1 MSLRSKGTITTN
13 SRQKPSDKHNTQAV
27 IPYEAELPLFVCGTL
42 YLRARV
48 VQQRDSD
55 TTIIPIH
62 HKDNSKKHYNMKKIY
77 AFLLS
82 LFALLSLAIPTH
94 GEDSVY
100 KTALFGKNYNSA
112 SVQNYTSSWSATYN
126 GFTVDLVNANNNQ
139 NGWSYIKLGSKSSA
153 SVGMITTHTPIDKP
167 VTKVVLTIDA
177 ITSTSVNSIT
187 LLTSYDGKT
196 YSSVGTFKS
205 EKGEQSVFLSSPI
218 AAQYYQIKVDC
229 AKGSAN
235 GLVQISKVEYY
246 VGNDF
251 PSAQSYSVTWKVGG
265 EVYTTGNPTTSVAD
279 GSKVTTLPT
288 EPDVSEIG
296 ICADKFMGWSTS
308 NLGSTAGQSAPDD
321 LFKTAGASPV
331 ITAPTTFYAVFAKA
345 GTIGG
350 GSVTD
355 SYDWESTETGNWI
368 VDAAITRTASQGV
381 NGGYAGKISTAN
393 TYVTYKNKVEVTS
406 FSFDFKRTTN
416 NGNYNVYIETS
427 EDNKTWATAAT
438 FAMSSFNN
446 GSYGTTTKHSFD
458 GAKELYVR
466 FHCYQTTATRYVDN
480 VSITYGGSSTTY
492 TDYVT
497 ECVQCTNDL
506 GVTWGTMNAADV
518 VRQTATLSWNLSATN
533 SGHIAGYSVHVWS
546 TGSTVYNKTF
556 TVSGAATKTLALTD
570 LVRETDYA
578 WTVTALTDNPAWC
591 TATSGQ
597 QTFKTKGAEKLPAP
611 GNPKVVYNQETDNYT
626 FSWDAVPNATKYT
639 MSGQFSGDIS
649 NTNTSSTRALSGV
662 IPGTTYTVTV
672 TAKGDN
678 GVNYIDSDPASYTF
692 TAHTYTLT
700 LSVTDNNKTDI
711 IVQID
716 TSKYTLPTATS
727 MCEASEGWTF
737 AGWSETDITDESTT
751 TAPTLIVAGTVYAPD
766 NGYIKS
772 DRTLYAVFSK
782 VDEET
787 VSDTY
792 KQVTAK
798 DDVTNGNYMIVGLGA
813 SSTYYAL
820 TSTPATT
827 SGWFN
832 GNKLGKLANAYST
845 TDPTQ
850 IWEIKKEGT
859 NYLIYNAAKKQYL
872 NINSSTLVMEDAGI
886 PYTLSVAYAGNV
898 SFKSTKNT
906 SYYLAS
912 HTGENGIFN
921 AYTQANTVYLYKNA
935 TTCIYTTAPSC
946 VDCTQE
952 GADCPEYPLVL
963 NDRGQ
968 LTQSEKMT
976 YWVGEEIPKPEYTPQ
991 GECAGYQFEGWTT
1004 EAGLSNLSAEEWAS
1018 KEVTFPIK
1026 MPKSVSQKP
1035 ENEQKL
1041 TLYAVYSSVWTDEY
1055 RLVTDMGEMTTG
1067 EYVITT
1073 AGSGAKE
1080 NALSFV
1086 RADYIENFGSQS
1098 VDITKDE
1105 DGIDIVSTTNPE
1117 IIWTLTETED
1127 GNYTLEALHF
1137 DGMEKRS
1144 YLNIVSNYLQFE
1156 ETAKPYTIS
1165 EGDTYAAFTLCSP
1178 DGYCMSYNGQ
1188 DFVAGETATPLYLY
1202 KRVKDTRYSTSTAC
1216 DPSIISVGTVAVTSA
1231 PGIWVEAVT
1240 QPYIFAERLNSNR
1253 DGAASVDIIATSKT
1267 AQFTLKAVGATGAG
1281 SASLTLK
1288 AGETRDNFADRFMVV
1303 YKPTRYN
1310 VIDEGTI
1317 EVKAVNAADH
1327 SKEYAVHT
1335 IHVKGR
1341 SLPEKFVIAAQ
1352 TGNGWVALPADL
1364 GTSSLATLKA
1374 PYRITVDDDN
1384 DPATATQAPETAIYH
1399 AAARFDENTNPR
1411 GVHLMNGNGMRL
1423 CGDYSK
1429 EPDNRLWFA
1438 QGEVTNSQSW
1448 ALRSLALK
1456 DYYIR
1461 LQAAP
1466 AGNYLFYNAT
1476 TGGGKI
1482 GYYEYKQQNRL
1493 RLRLLPVGATC
1504 VRYDAPVVQVAQLKS
1519 EYVVLQWPVVEG
1531 MPGYEYSLDEG
1542 GTWKAFE
1549 HGTDWEDADGMNKG
1563 TITGLAAGTYYT
1575 VWVRVATPNGE
1586 TNCSDYGIRSF
1597 TAPDCDDVPA
1607 GLWASATAD
1616 AVTVIWNAESP
1627 TATVKIY
1634 SDKDKTNVVATQEG
1648 AKSPCKITGLEQNTT
1663 YWYQVFTG
1671 GTCASA
1677 VASFTTESNE
1687 VNIVEWEKEAVI
1699 VDINTE
1705 VTDADDV
1712 SIVVENR
1719 VEHGDKNQNVAEDL
1733 FFSKY
1738 YEASGDVKLVGIYNG
1753 TQETLSLADYGL
1765 YIGGYGDEQTW
1776 MYKIT
1781 DLSVIAPKGVIA
1793 PAEEIILWR
1802 YTNND
1807 AEQVECI
1814 KGKIDVSKMIENQ
1827 SIIFSGRQAVVLTK
1841 NQKPIDVMGAVEA
1854 IASSTGE
1861 IIDELQPSQCKDEKP
1876 SWGDQSANQ
1885 TWNGWGYSIEDPT
1898 QKIALSMNRCLLVR
1912 SKLVKS
1918 GKNAVEK
1925 NRGIA
1930 GFVTLG
1936 NEEGNDGEWL
1946 GRQVPGKG
1954 DEGRKNSCEGFS
1966 YVADF
1971 NYNDYYTTFEE
1982 ISETELKSQRNPNG
1996 TYTIPVARLD
2006 TLACTDIR
2014 LQLKKGGE
2022 VIATREQKVPIIIT
2036 ATTAT
2041 DDALFSANGL
2051 DETICSTCDV
2061 VVRDKATLAH
2071 AKQGVK
2077 QFRHMHIYHGSRLEI
2092 PEGTEMTLDKVRMF
2106 ALNDTVSYAILN
2118 NTNTGTGITVKEVS
2132 HVKRIDGKYWY
2143 PFSLPYDCR
2152 IADIGVLNGGTLG
2165 TYGIDWGIKYY
2176 DGERRQKE
2184 GNSTTAPGEVSK
2196 YWTMM
2201 SRNGTLEANKGYII
2215 GLFVPASEEAHQQS
2229 INFAPATIEPYT
2241 EGYTEG
2247 GDSKTAYAKNWPD
2260 NLEADARHHG
2270 WNFVG
2275 SPYISAFGVHG
2286 EGQGL
2291 YNTDLKMGYTDIYGD
2306 QQDMDNIYVTI
2317 PDGGNTNTYTQKFA
2331 SGVDIL
2337 PFTAYFVQTIDPT
2350 DNASHDIELTYS
2362 KGNLTLQS
2370 APQRVQ
2376 AYQSDIL
2383 VEMTLSQ
2390 GSLCDNAG
2398 VWVGNR
2404 YTAGYE
2410 IGRDLD
2416 KMYAAAD
2423 KPQLYTLSGSGK
2435 MAYNAVS
2442 DQQAQHLPLGMYV
2455 PAAGDYTLSLNPYLS
2470 RTADAEA
2477 VYLLYDGS
2485 IAANLLTSDYR
2496 FTAAGKGN
2504 VEGYTLDI
2512 RRARSVTTGTESA
2525 EGGTTA
2531 VVVGNGQLTLLNLPA
2546 DADVQ
2551 VYDMLGRIWLATVT
2565 TGDTPQTTV
2574 PDLPT
2579 GVYTVVITTANAQQV
2594 IKTILR

>member
-1 MSLRSKGTITTN
+1 
-13 SRQKPSDKHNTQAV
+13 
-27 IPYEAELPLFVCGTL
+27 
-42 YLRARV
+42 
-48 VQQRDSD
+48 
-55 TTIIPIH
+55 
-62 HKDNSKKHYNMKKIY
+62 MKKIY

-82 LFALLSLAIPTH
+82 FFSLLSLAIPTH
-94 GEDSVY
+94 GEETVTGSQTLT
-100 KTALFGKNYNSA
+100 TASANSWTYVSTESYFSESGGMKKKGAYIQSPVLADLEKSGVTSIKVGVTCLQNGGTTSKLTISLLAENNDVLNTGVITPINKSSATSATEQFVTFSTNLSGAAKIKIECTTFGKNVLVRA
-112 SVQNYTSSWSATYN
+112 CSWSVTY
-126 GFTVDLVNANNNQ
+126 
-139 NGWSYIKLGSKSSA
+139 SSA
-153 SVGMITTHTPIDKP
+153 SVTEYDVTWSVGGMKS
-167 VTKVVLTIDA
+167 VTKTQGGKAVLPAEPDGDA
-177 ITSTSVNSIT
+177 I
-187 LLTSYDGKT
+187 G
-196 YSSVGTFKS
+196 
-205 EKGEQSVFLSSPI
+205 
-218 AAQYYQIKVDC
+218 A
-229 AKGSAN
+229 
-235 GLVQISKVEYY
+235 
-246 VGNDF
+246 
-251 PSAQSYSVTWKVGG
+251 
-265 EVYTTGNPTTSVAD
+265 
-279 GSKVTTLPT
+279 
-288 EPDVSEIG
+288 
-296 ICADKFMGWSTS
+296 CADTFMGWSATE
-308 NLGSTAGQSAPDD
+308 LGSVAGQSAPKD
-321 LFKTAGASPV
+321 LFTTAAD
-331 ITAPTTFYAVFAKA
+331 APAISANTTFYAVFAKA
-345 GTIGG
+345 TTTGG
-350 GSVTD
+350 GSSGAAAGTVLWAENFAHFGTNTP
-355 SYDWESTETGNWI
+355 STAGTGSGTTIYGGASVNYAQSSTSTKAYNEKLAGGTAPELLLAKNNTTWTISGIPTAGATEMRLTLLSNKTTGITLSSSSAGITCNDTCGNWSI
-368 VDAAITRTASQGV
+368 V
-381 NGGYAGKISTAN
+381 NGNGAETFTLELKN
-393 TYVTYKNKVEVTS
+393 TTSGNIRIDNLNLTVTK
-406 FSFDFKRTTN
+406 
-416 NGNYNVYIETS
+416 
-427 EDNKTWATAAT
+427 
-438 FAMSSFNN
+438 
-446 GSYGTTTKHSFD
+446 
-458 GAKELYVR
+458 
-466 FHCYQTTATRYVDN
+466 
-480 VSITYGGSSTTY
+480 GGSSTTY
-492 TDYVT
+492 SDYVT

-556 TVSGAATKTLALTD
+556 TVDAATKTLALTD

-611 GNPKVVYNQETDNYT
+611 GNPKVVYNPETDNYT

-700 LSVTDNNKTDI
+700 LSVTDNGKTTTTAI
-711 IVQID
+711 QQ
-716 TSKYTLPTATS
+716 SKYTLPAETS
-727 MCEASEGWTF
+727 TCEASEGWTF

-912 HTGENGIFN
+912 HTGEEGIFN
-921 AYTQANTVYLYKNA
+921 AFRQANTVYLYKNA
-935 TTCIYTTAPSC
+935 TQYIYTTSPSC
-946 VDCTQE
+946 IDCS
-952 GADCPEYPLVL
+952 DPNNNCPEYPLIL
-963 NDRGQ
+963 NDRGVE
-968 LTQSEKMT
+968 TKAGT

-1004 EAGLSNLSAEEWAS
+1004 EAGLSNLSAAEWES

-1067 EYVITT
+1067 EYVITA

-1137 DGMEKRS
+1137 DGMEKKS

-1165 EGDTYAAFTLCSP
+1165 KGDTYAAFTLCSP

-1188 DFVAGETATPLYLY
+1188 DFVADETASPLYLY

-1240 QPYIFAERLNSNR
+1240 QPYIFAERLQSNR

-1267 AQFTLKAVGATGAG
+1267 AQFTLKPVGATGAG

-1288 AGETRDNFADRFMVV
+1288 TGETRDNFADRFMVV
-1303 YKPTRYN
+1303 YQPTRSN
-1310 VIDEGTI
+1310 VIEEGTI
-1317 EVKAVNAADH
+1317 EVKAVNHDDH

-1335 IHVKGR
+1335 IRVKGR
-1341 SLPEKFVIAAQ
+1341 SLPNQFVIAAQ

-1411 GVHLMNGNGMRL
+1411 GVHLMNGSGMRL

-1719 VEHGDKNQNVAEDL
+1719 VEHGDKNQNVADDI

-1738 YEASGDVKLVGIYNG
+1738 YEASGYVKLLGIFNG
-1753 TQETLSLADYGL
+1753 TKENV
-1765 YIGGYGDEQTW
+1765 
-1776 MYKIT
+1776 
-1781 DLSVIAPKGVIA
+1781 DLSDISIYMGISQWSDGLVEYVPLDGLVSGNMIAPNQ
-1793 PAEEIILWR
+1793 EIIFWSYRKDDDKTMIDCIQERIDTKDFILL
-1802 YTNND
+1802 
-1807 AEQVECI
+1807 EQ
-1814 KGKIDVSKMIENQ
+1814 GLPHLD
-1827 SIIFSGRQAVVLTK
+1827 FSGRQSIVLARGDK
-1841 NQKPIDVMGAVEA
+1841 MIDLIGAID
-1854 IASSTGE
+1854 IASTAISETSPVEGE
-1861 IIDELQPSQCKDEKP
+1861 CKP
-1876 SWGDQSANQ
+1876 SWGDK
-1885 TWNGWGYSIEDPT
+1885 NGRCGYGYLVENGKVTEQQIE
-1898 QKIALSMNRCLLVR
+1898 LSTNRCLLVR
-1912 SKLVKS
+1912 SSSVKS
-1918 GKNAVEK
+1918 GAEAVRKNV
-1925 NRGIA
+1925 GT
-1930 GFVTLG
+1930 FVTLG
-1936 NEEGNDGEWL
+1936 DGADGITADCEWA
-1946 GRQVPGKG
+1946 
-1954 DEGRKNSCEGFS
+1954 GRKVDKDGATQSSCEGFTS
-1966 YVADF
+1966 VVGFD
-1971 NYNDYYTTFEE
+1971 YNDYYTTFEE

-2036 ATTAT
+2036 VSTAT
-2041 DDALFSANGL
+2041 DDTLFSANGL

-2152 IADIGVLNGGTLG
+2152 IADIGVLNGGMLG

-2201 SRNGTLEANKGYII
+2201 SRNDTLEANKGYII

-2260 NLEADARHHG
+2260 NIGAAARHHG

-2317 PDGGNTNTYTQKFA
+2317 PDGGNTNTYTQSLA

-2370 APQRVQ
+2370 APQRAQ

>member
-1 MSLRSKGTITTN
+1 
-13 SRQKPSDKHNTQAV
+13 
-27 IPYEAELPLFVCGTL
+27 
-42 YLRARV
+42 
-48 VQQRDSD
+48 
-55 TTIIPIH
+55 
-62 HKDNSKKHYNMKKIY
+62 MKKIY
-77 AFLLS
+77 VFLLS
-82 LFALLSLAIPTH
+82 LFTLLSLSVPTQ
-94 GEDSVY
+94 GTTVTDSW
-100 KTALFGKNYNSA
+100 TFGNS
-112 SVQNYTSSWSATYN
+112 SVSGWVCTSQS
-126 GFTVDLVNANNNQ
+126 
-139 NGWSYIKLGSKSSA
+139 SYCGGYYSGGKSSA
-153 SVGMITTHTPIDKP
+153 FTITNTNIPKIAAVNFENVSNPSIQITVKGITNNGTNKFSVDLIDNKGNVLVQGTSVSSKLTNATNVNDATGGGTTTLVPIAG
-167 VTKVVLTIDA
+167 VTGYIIRCEAKTVLAGTSYVLTYTDA
-177 ITSTSVNSIT
+177 PAAKHTLTYYEGNTSTDIEVVEGANILETLKDINPTSCDATSTTFIGWTTTSINGKQSTCPQLIAKDATITSDMTV
-187 LLTSYDGKT
+187 
-196 YSSVGTFKS
+196 
-205 EKGEQSVFLSSPI
+205 
-218 AAQYYQIKVDC
+218 
-229 AKGSAN
+229 
-235 GLVQISKVEYY
+235 
-246 VGNDF
+246 
-251 PSAQSYSVTWKVGG
+251 
-265 EVYTTGNPTTSVAD
+265 
-279 GSKVTTLPT
+279 
-288 EPDVSEIG
+288 
-296 ICADKFMGWSTS
+296 
-308 NLGSTAGQSAPDD
+308 
-321 LFKTAGASPV
+321 
-331 ITAPTTFYAVFAKA
+331 YAVFAKA
-345 GTIGG
+345 EGG
-350 GSVTD
+350 GSSGAAAGTVLWAENFAHFGTNTP
-355 SYDWESTETGNWI
+355 STAGTGSGTTIYGGASVNYAQSSTSTKAYNEKLADGTAPELLLAKNNTTWTISGIPTAGATEMRLTLLSNKTTGITLSSSSAGITCNDTYGNWSI
-368 VDAAITRTASQGV
+368 V
-381 NGGYAGKISTAN
+381 NGNGAETFTLELKN
-393 TYVTYKNKVEVTS
+393 TTSGNIRIDNLNLTVTK
-406 FSFDFKRTTN
+406 
-416 NGNYNVYIETS
+416 
-427 EDNKTWATAAT
+427 
-438 FAMSSFNN
+438 
-446 GSYGTTTKHSFD
+446 
-458 GAKELYVR
+458 
-466 FHCYQTTATRYVDN
+466 
-480 VSITYGGSSTTY
+480 GGSSTTY
-492 TDYVT
+492 SDYVT

-611 GNPKVVYNQETDNYT
+611 GNPKVVYNPETDNYT

-700 LSVTDNNKTDI
+700 LSVTDNGTTTTTAI
-711 IVQID
+711 QQ
-716 TSKYTLPTATS
+716 SKYTLPAETS
-727 MCEASEGWTF
+727 TCEASEGWTF

-912 HTGENGIFN
+912 HTGEEGIFN
-921 AYTQANTVYLYKNA
+921 AFRQANTVYLYKNP
-935 TTCIYTTAPSC
+935 TKYIYTTSPSC
-946 VDCTQE
+946 IDCS
-952 GADCPEYPLVL
+952 DPNNNCPEYPLVL

-968 LTQSEKMT
+968 LTQSEKMR

-1067 EYVITT
+1067 EYVITA

-1086 RADYIENFGSQS
+1086 RADYIENFGSQP

-1117 IIWTLTETED
+1117 IIWTLTETAE
-1127 GNYTLEALHF
+1127 GGYTLEALHF

-1411 GVHLMNGNGMRL
+1411 GVHLMNGSGMRL

-1438 QGEVTNSQSW
+1438 QGEVINSQSW

-1719 VEHGDKNQNVAEDL
+1719 VEHGDKNQNVADDI

-1738 YEASGDVKLVGIYNG
+1738 YEASGTTKLLAIYNG
-1753 TQETLSLADYGL
+1753 TKEDIDLTNITIHTGIDTWN
-1765 YIGGYGDEQTW
+1765 QTIILTGRVPNDII
-1776 MYKIT
+1776 K
-1781 DLSVIAPKGVIA
+1781 PNQ
-1793 PAEEIILWR
+1793 EIIFWTKGASNL
-1802 YTNND
+1802 YSCVEEKIDTKD
-1807 AEQVECI
+1807 FVECVAGDG
-1814 KGKIDVSKMIENQ
+1814 KGGVLN
-1827 SIIFSGRQAVVLTK
+1827 FSGRQS
-1841 NQKPIDVMGAVEA
+1841 
-1854 IASSTGE
+1854 IALVRDGK
-1861 IIDELQPSQCKDEKP
+1861 IIDLIGAITSSGTTISGTSPKEGTCKT
-1876 SWGDQSANQ
+1876 SWGDLESKQFARC
-1885 TWNGWGYSIEDPT
+1885 GWGYSIEDKTT
-1898 QKIALSMNRCLLVR
+1898 QIELSTNRCLLVR
-1912 SKLVKS
+1912 SSSVKS

-1925 NRGIA
+1925 NVTNFI
-1930 GFVTLG
+1930 TLG
-1936 NEEGNDGEWL
+1936 DGQTGVTADCEWL
-1946 GRQVPGKG
+1946 GRQV
-1954 DEGRKNSCEGFS
+1954 ENNSEDNGVQSSCDGFV
-1966 YVADF
+1966 YVAGFD
-1971 NYNDYYTTFEE
+1971 YNDYYTTFEE

-2061 VVRDKATLAH
+2061 VVRDKATLTH

-2260 NLEADARHHG
+2260 NIGADARHHG

-2306 QQDMDNIYVTI
+2306 QQDLDNIYVTI

-2362 KGNLTLQS
+2362 KGNLTLQN
-2370 APQRVQ
+2370 APQRAQ

-2398 VWVGNR
+2398 VWVGDR

-2442 DQQAQHLPLGMYV
+2442 DQQAQHLPIGMYV

-2504 VEGYTLDI
+2504 VEGYMLDI

-2525 EGGTTA
+2525 EDGTTA
-2531 VVVGNGQLTLLNLPA
+2531 VVVRNGQLTLLNLPA

-2579 GVYTVVITTANAQQV
+2579 GVYTVVITTANVQQV